1 MQIKNL
7 FKYWTLQIFNPGAV
21 IKDKYA
27 SFQSLL
33 EKDKHAHELM
43 AELEEIYYDQV
54 PVDFN
59 VIEDKYGQ
67 FSSAVGHMIADL
79 LKICPGKY
87 TALNAF
93 HKKFDDYVRFML
105 VSERESAEPP
115 YAVALDHRQA
125 LDESLVGGK
134 AANLARASQ
143 TLQLPVPAGFVITTR
158 AFHRFITFNDLDGLI
173 ADNLSR
179 LDIHSGASLAT
190 VSDAI
195 CRAIREA
202 TVPGDVVDAI
212 TGALAGLQAQWDH
225 TTRLAIRS
233 SAKGED
239 SKTSFAGQYQT
250 VLNVGETDILNA
262 YKQVLASKYS
272 PSALVYRINYGLAD
286 REAPMAVL
294 VVEMIA
300 AKASG
305 VMVTREPN
313 EEATANRLS
322 IHAVWGLGQLLVD
335 GKSVPAV
342 YQAAKTD
349 PPAIVSKRPHQQV
362 EQRVFDSDQGLVTH
376 ILDDAQIA
384 QAPIPVS
391 TALTLA
397 EWGMLLENHFG
408 HTQDVEWCLAHDN
421 RLVLLQTRPFFAE
434 PVRQTA
440 DRLVCSF
447 ETVENAVLVSGGQTA
462 AAGIAAGKTV
472 KIRDI
477 DDLANVPDGS
487 VLVTHSIPP
496 EFAAAVNRLHA
507 VVAEVGSS
515 AGHFASVA
523 REFGI
528 PTIVNARDVLTALPE
543 GIDVTVDAESGTV
556 YRGVVQAM
564 VDSPCARRNLLVDS
578 PFMSRLG
585 AVMSFIAT
593 LELVDPSGANFT
605 PQGCRSHHDIIRF
618 VHEKAVAAMFQL
630 SDIRLRRIGGS
641 KKLNIGIPML
651 FYVID
656 VGGGFAG
663 GISGQSRV
671 ELTDIE
677 SGPLLALFS
686 GLTHPDIQWGTFS
699 HFDWASHDKVAM
711 SGGSISP
718 DSVMFASHAIISDIY
733 ANLNLRFGYHFV
745 VLDTVCGD
753 KEADNYI
760 LLRFSGGGAD
770 IEKRRLRAAFLSLIF
785 KRLGFDVTRKSDL
798 IDAKYGTA
806 GKEKIAHTLDM
817 VGRLLG
823 ATRLMD
829 MYLKNET
836 MVDTYADEFM
846 QGRYHFSS
854 VDL

>member
-1 MQIKNL
+1 MIKNL
-7 FKYWTLQIFNPGAV
+7 FKYWTLQVFNPGAV
-21 IKDKYA
+21 IKGKYA

-33 EKDKHAHELM
+33 EKDKYAHELM
-43 AELEEIYYDQV
+43 AELEEIYYDQM
-54 PVDFN
+54 PVDLN
-59 VIEDKYGQ
+59 VIEDKYTQ
-67 FSSAVGHMIADL
+67 FSNAVGDMIVDL
-79 LKICPGKY
+79 FKICPGKY
-87 TALNAF
+87 TALNTF

-105 VSERESAEPP
+105 VSERGSTDPP
-115 YAVALDHRQA
+115 YAVALDDRQA
-125 LDESLVGGK
+125 LDGSLVGGK

-143 TLQLPVPAGFVITTR
+143 TLQLPVPAGFALTTR
-158 AFHRFITFNDLDGLI
+158 AFNRLIAFNDLKGTI
-173 ADNLSR
+173 ADNLAR
-179 LDIHSGASLAT
+179 LDIHSGESLAH
-190 VSDAI
+190 VSDGI
-195 CRAIREA
+195 CKAIREA

-212 TGALAGLQAQWDH
+212 NDALAGLQVKWDH
-225 TTRLAIRS
+225 TTRLAVRS

-239 SKTSFAGQYQT
+239 TKTSFAGQYQT
-250 VLNVGETDILNA
+250 VLNVGQTDIIDA

-305 VMVTREPN
+305 VMITREPT
-313 EEATANRLS
+313 EATDNRLS

-335 GKSVPAV
+335 GQSVPAI

-349 PPAIVSKRPHQQV
+349 PPAIVSQRPHHQV
-362 EQRVFDSDQGLVTH
+362 EQRVFDPDQGLVTR
-376 ILDDAQIA
+376 ILDDAQTA
-384 QAPIPVS
+384 QAPILES
-391 TALTLA
+391 TVLALT
-397 EWGMLLENHFG
+397 EWGLLLENHFD
-408 HTQDVEWCLAHDN
+408 HPQDVEWCLDHDN
-421 RLVLLQTRPFFAE
+421 RLVLLQTRPFYAQ
-434 PVRQTA
+434 PVHQTTG
-440 DRLVCSF
+440 RLACSF
-447 ETVENAVLVSGGQTA
+447 EAVDNAVMVSGGQTA
-462 AAGIAAGKTV
+462 AAGIAAGRTV
-472 KIRDI
+472 HIRKI

-496 EFAAAVNRLHA
+496 DFAAAVNRLHA
-507 VVAEVGSS
+507 VVAEAGSS

-528 PTIVNARDVLTALPE
+528 PTIVNAPDVLMLLPE
-543 GIDVTVDAESGTV
+543 GIDVTVNAESGTV
-556 YRGVVQAM
+556 YRGVVPAM
-564 VDSPCARRNLLVDS
+564 VDSPCARRNLLAES
-578 PFMSRLG
+578 PFMNRLG
-585 AVMSFIAT
+585 AVMSFIST

-630 SDIRLRRIGGS
+630 SNIRMRKVGGS

-656 VGGGFAG
+656 VGGGFRD
-663 GISGQSRV
+663 GISDQASV
-671 ELTDIE
+671 DLTDIE
-677 SGPLLALFS
+677 SAPLRALFN
-686 GLTHPDIQWGTFS
+686 GLTHPDIQWGAFS
-699 HFDWASHDKVAM
+699 HFDWASHDKMVM

-718 DSVMFASHAIISDIY
+718 DSAMFASHAIIADRY

-745 VLDTVCGD
+745 VLDAVCGD
-753 KEADNYI
+753 KQEDNYI

-770 IEKRRLRAAFLSLIF
+770 IEKRRLRAVFLGRIF

-798 IDAKYGTA
+798 IDAKYATDSQANTA
-806 GKEKIAHTLDM
+806 HALDM

-829 MYLKNET
+829 MYLKDET
-836 MVDTYADEFM
+836 MVDAYADEFM